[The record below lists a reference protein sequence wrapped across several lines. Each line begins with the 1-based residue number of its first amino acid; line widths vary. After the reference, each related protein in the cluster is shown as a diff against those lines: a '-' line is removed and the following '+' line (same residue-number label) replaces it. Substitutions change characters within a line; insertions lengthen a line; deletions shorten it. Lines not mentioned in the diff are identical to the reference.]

1 MNPEENWQAVWRNG
15 RGSKDIQV
23 QAIFTFWKWWGVEDP
38 FELIIYGKVKGTCT
52 VGCDVDGSQ
61 YLQNTEYR
69 KVVGSS
75 RPR

>member
-1 MNPEENWQAVWRNG
+1 
-15 RGSKDIQV
+15 
-23 QAIFTFWKWWGVEDP
+23 
-38 FELIIYGKVKGTCT
+38 